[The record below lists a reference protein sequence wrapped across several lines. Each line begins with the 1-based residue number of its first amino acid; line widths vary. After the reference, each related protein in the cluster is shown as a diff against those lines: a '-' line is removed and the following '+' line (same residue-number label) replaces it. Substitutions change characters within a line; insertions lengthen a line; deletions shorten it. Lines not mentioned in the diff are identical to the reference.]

1 MSCQT
6 LIVGPRVAAVVEQSW
21 HRVPGGT
28 ATSTIRTLDAVAT
41 YTDVELVGLAARHRG
56 PAPADLVPTIPVEH
70 LPLSRLELYEAWHRF
85 RWPAISRWTGPGDVV
100 HATGGVIPPRS
111 GAALVA
117 TIHDL
122 AFLHRPEQ
130 FTKRGVSFM
139 TRSLELAKREAALI
153 IVPSEAT
160 ASDCRHAGIEQGR
173 LRVIPWGCQPVV
185 IAESDRE
192 NIRAAYSLP
201 EEFLLWVGTAEPRK
215 NLPALLEAHKS
226 AHADLPLM
234 LVGPAGWGSDAM
246 FGTPGGTERVRHLG
260 VVPDSVLSVLYE
272 LATVFVYPSLME
284 GFGMP
289 VLEAMAQGTPV
300 ITSRGSA
307 TEEVAGGAACLIDPL
322 DSASIATAIDEIAS
336 DAILRD
342 RLSAKARVRAA
353 TLTWENTANL
363 TASVYREVAR

>member
-1 MSCQT
+1 
-6 LIVGPRVAAVVEQSW
+6 VGPRVAAVVEQSW

-28 ATSTIRTLDAVAT
+28 ATSTIRTLDAVAR
-41 YTDVELVGLAARHRG
+41 YTDVELVGLAARHRE
-56 PAPADLVPTIPVEH
+56 PAPTDLAPTIPVEH
-70 LPLSRLELYEAWHRF
+70 LPLSRLALYEAWHRL
-85 RWPAISRWTGPGDVV
+85 RRPAVTRWTGPIDVV
-100 HATGGVIPPRS
+100 HATGGVMPPRS

-139 TRSLELAKREAALI
+139 TRSLELAKVEADLV

-160 ASDCRHAGIEQGR
+160 AKDCRHAGIEQGQ
-173 LRVIPWGCQPVV
+173 LRVIPWGCEPVV

-192 NIRAAYSLP
+192 NVRAAYSLP
-201 EEFLLWVGTAEPRK
+201 EEFVLWVGTAEPRK
-215 NLPALLEAHKS
+215 NLPSLLEAHQS
-226 AHADLPLM
+226 AHADLPLI
-234 LVGPAGWGSDAM
+234 LVGPVGWGNQAM
-246 FGTPGGTERVRHLG
+246 YGTPGGTDRVRHLG

-272 LATVFVYPSLME
+272 LATIFVYPSLME

-307 TEEVAGGAACLIDPL
+307 TEEVAGGAARLIDPL
-322 DSASIATAIDEIAS
+322 DSGSIATAIDEIAS
-336 DAILRD
+336 DAVLRD
-342 RLSAKARVRAA
+342 KLSAKARFRAA
-353 TLTWENTANL
+353 ALTWENTASL
-363 TASVYREVAR
+363 TASVYREVVR

>member
-6 LIVGPRVAAVVEQSW
+6 PIVGPRVAAVVEQSW

-41 YTDVELVGLAARHRG
+41 YTDVEFVGLAARHREA
-56 PAPADLVPTIPVEH
+56 APADLVPTIPVEH
-70 LPLSRLELYEAWHRF
+70 LPLSRVVLYEAWHRL
-85 RWPAISRWTGPGDVV
+85 RRPAVTRWTGPVDVV

-111 GAALVA
+111 GAGLVV

-122 AFLHRPEQ
+122 AFLREPEQ

-139 TRSLELAKREAALI
+139 TRGLELAQRDADLI

-160 ASDCRHAGIEQGR
+160 AQDCLNAGIERCR
-173 LRVIPWGCQPVV
+173 LRVIPWGCQQVEV
-185 IAESDRE
+185 SDFDRT
-192 NIRAAYSLP
+192 NVRDAYSLP

-215 NLPALLEAHKS
+215 NLPALLEAHERV
-226 AHADLPLM
+226 HADLPLV
-234 LVGPAGWGSDAM
+234 LVGPVGWGSDAM
-246 FGTPGGTERVRHLG
+246 YGTPGGTDRVRHLG
-260 VVPDSVLSVLYE
+260 VVPGSVLSVLYE
-272 LATVFVYPSLME
+272 LATAFVYPSLME

-307 TEEVAGGAACLIDPL
+307 TEEVAGGAARLIDPL
-322 DSASIATAIDEIAS
+322 DSGSIAVAIDELAS
-336 DAILRD
+336 DAVLRD
-342 RLSAKARVRAA
+342 RLSAKSRVRAA
-353 TLTWENTANL
+353 ALTWENTANL
-363 TASVYREVAR
+363 TASAYREVVR